1 MRKSIIIL
9 FLLWSFLG
17 YGQNNIYCLNDF
29 AGWYRLSTINTTTG
43 IITEIAP
50 VPVVAFYVLG
60 NKQCISTHDSTYTF
74 AGSDGTNVRLY
85 TLDLATGSILN
96 NPIFNNNVVGL
107 QYNCNDSTIYALEEN
122 GGNYYLVTLDKTTGL
137 TTQKGVV
144 GGVTAYVG
152 DGFTLDVKRGLYHF
166 FGLFSSNIYMYS
178 ININSGLVT
187 TSAPFPD
194 IVTGLAYN
202 CNDSIVYGLWEDGM
216 DYKLERI
223 TPSSGAHS
231 TIGVLNSITPG
242 FVAESAAIDRNGMYT
257 YRGFSNSNLVSL
269 ITIDVQ
275 TANVIDT
282 IPFSAN
288 VSGIDYF
295 VCCSDTI
302 ATVGISEI
310 EQKTIIA
317 YPNPFYE
324 KIELNWNY
332 EIGNGSIAL
341 FDVYGKLVFQE
352 KNINGKSYLLK
363 RNDLPSGIYIA
374 IIKDQNQFNWSSKII
389 AQ

>member
-1 MRKSIIIL
+1 MFI
-9 FLLWSFLG
+9 LWSFLG
-17 YGQNNIYCLNDF
+17 YSQNDIYCLNDF
-29 AGWYRLSTINTTTG
+29 AGWYRLSTIDPTTG
-43 IITEIAP
+43 VITEIAP
-50 VPVVAFYVLG
+50 IPGVSFYVLG
-60 NKQCISTHDSTYTF
+60 NKQCINTHDSTYTF

-85 TLDLATGSILN
+85 TLDLATGSILS

-107 QYNCNDSTIYALEEN
+107 QYNCNDSTIYAIEET

-137 TTQKGVV
+137 TIQKGVV

-152 DGFTLDVKRGLYHF
+152 DGFALDVKRGLYHF

-178 ININSGLVT
+178 VDINSGLVT

-194 IVTGLAYN
+194 NVTGLAYN
-202 CNDSIVYGLWEDGM
+202 CNDSIIYGLWEDGA

-257 YRGFSNSNLVSL
+257 YRGFSNSNSISL
-269 ITIDVQ
+269 ITVDVQ

-282 IPFSAN
+282 ISFTNN

-302 ATVGISEI
+302 TTVGIDEI
-310 EQKTIIA
+310 GQKTITV
-317 YPNPFYE
+317 YPNPFHE
-324 KIELNWNY
+324 KIELDWSY
-332 EIGNGSIAL
+332 EIKNGSIEL
-341 FDVYGKLVFQE
+341 FDVNGSLVFQE
-352 KNINGKSYLLK
+352 KNINGKSYLLERK
-363 RNDLPSGIYIA
+363 GIPNGIYIA
-374 IIKDQNQFNWSSKII
+374 VIKGENQFSWSSKII
-389 AQ
+389 AR